1 MPKTINP
8 RKAGIS
14 PLCGILGGSGFY
26 QMEGLTD
33 IEEIEVET
41 PFGNPSDT
49 LILGN
54 LDGRPVVFLPRHGV
68 GHRILPSE
76 INFRA
81 NIYALKSLGVEWL
94 ISVSAVGSLKQ
105 EIEPRHFVVPDQLY
119 DHTKHRESTFF
130 GDGIA
135 AHISLAH
142 PFCSVLSSLLYT
154 AATEV
159 GVPVHNGG
167 TYICMEGPPF
177 STLAES
183 NVYRHLGFDIIGM
196 TAAQEAKL
204 AREAE
209 ICYAVLACATDY
221 DCWHPENENVT
232 TKMILSNLRAN
243 VELSKKTV
251 RNVVAKIPDEQRAC
265 ACSNALQYAIA
276 TDPSEVPAATRHKLK
291 LLLDKYLT

>member
-1 MPKTINP
+1 MRI
-8 RKAGIS
+8 
-14 PLCGILGGSGFY
+14 GILGGSGFY

-33 IEEIEVET
+33 IEEIGVET
-41 PFGNPSDT
+41 PFGDPSDT

-54 LDGRPVVFLPRHGV
+54 LDGRSVVFLPRHGV

-76 INFRA
+76 INVRA

-94 ISVSAVGSLKQ
+94 ISVSAIGSLKQ

-130 GDGIA
+130 GEGIA

-142 PFCSVLSSLLYT
+142 PFCSVLSSLLFA

-177 STLAES
+177 STQAES
-183 NVYRHLGFDIIGM
+183 NVYRQLGFDIIGM

-221 DCWHPENENVT
+221 DCWHPEHDHVTTEIILENV
-232 TKMILSNLRAN
+232 RAN
-243 VELSKKTV
+243 VESSKKTV
-251 RNVVAKIPDEQRAC
+251 RNVVAKIPDGQRAC

-276 TDPSEVPAATRHKLK
+276 TDASKMPSTTRHKLK